1 MVQSMNSSL
10 INNPLVSIVMPVY
23 NGEKF
28 LKEAITSILNQ
39 TYSNFEF
46 IIINDGSIDNSE
58 EIILSFTDSR
68 IVYVK
73 NPENYKLIK
82 TLNIG
87 FSMAKGKYIARMD
100 ADDVSHPERLHKQ
113 VQFLDVNEYY
123 GLIGTG
129 VNLLNGEIKTQMLY
143 HTDHESLKF
152 ALAFYCP
159 FIHPSVMIRK
169 SVLEGM
175 DVVFDNQYLHA
186 EDYELWTRLVF
197 KTKMANISE
206 YLFDYRIHEAQIS
219 SQYSD
224 FQTDLATKIRRKYL
238 SEFFGEAINDF
249 EFVFKLSDE
258 NLTLNAK
265 YHQIKT
271 LYDRDRQKT
280 IFGGDNLSRY
290 LTQLWK
296 NLFLESSSLKL
307 KDFYFFVTSGITWRS
322 SWSSRQIF
330 AIFLKTF
337 K

>member
-1 MVQSMNSSL
+1 MISV
-10 INNPLVSIVMPVY
+10 IMPVF

-39 TYSNFEF
+39 TYLNFEF
-46 IIINDGSIDNSE
+46 IIINDGSTDQSE
-58 EIILSFTDSR
+58 EIIISYKDSR
-68 IVYVK
+68 IVYKK
-73 NPENYKLIK
+73 NPENFGLIK
-82 TLNIG
+82 TLNLA

-100 ADDVSHPERLHKQ
+100 ADDVSHPDRLLKQ
-113 VQFLDVNEYY
+113 VDFLEHNQDY
-123 GLIGTG
+123 GLVGTG
-129 VNLLNGEIKTQMLY
+129 VNLLNSEKLQLLY
-143 HTDHESLKF
+143 HTNHDSIKF

-159 FIHPSVMIRK
+159 FIHPSVMIRRA
-169 SVLEGM
+169 VIEGM

-197 KTKMANISE
+197 KTKMANIPE
-206 YLFDYRIHEAQIS
+206 YLLDYRMHDAQIS
-219 SQYSD
+219 SQHSD

-238 SEFFGEAINDF
+238 SEFFGDVLNNF

-258 NLTLNAK
+258 KLAFSEM
-265 YHQIKT
+265 YHQIKM
-271 LYDRDRQKT
+271 LYDKDKT
-280 IFGGDNLSRY
+280 LSIFGGDNLSRY

-296 NLFLESSSLKL
+296 NLFYETSSITV

>member
-1 MVQSMNSSL
+1 MISV
-10 INNPLVSIVMPVY
+10 IMPVF

-39 TYSNFEF
+39 TYLNFEF
-46 IIINDGSIDNSE
+46 IIINDGSTDQSE
-58 EIILSFTDSR
+58 EIIISYKDSR
-68 IVYVK
+68 IVYKK
-73 NPENYKLIK
+73 NPENFGLIK
-82 TLNIG
+82 TLNLA

-100 ADDVSHPERLHKQ
+100 ADDVSHPDRLLKQ
-113 VQFLDVNEYY
+113 VDFLEHNQDY
-123 GLIGTG
+123 GLVGTG
-129 VNLLNGEIKTQMLY
+129 VNLLNSEKLQLLY
-143 HTDHESLKF
+143 HTNHDSIKF

-159 FIHPSVMIRK
+159 FIHPSVMIRRA
-169 SVLEGM
+169 VIEGM

-197 KTKMANISE
+197 KTKMANIPE
-206 YLFDYRIHEAQIS
+206 YLLDYRMHDAQIS
-219 SQYSD
+219 SQHSD

-238 SEFFGEAINDF
+238 SEFFGDVLNNF
-249 EFVFKLSDE
+249 EFVFKLSAE
-258 NLTLNAK
+258 KLVFSEMYL
-265 YHQIKT
+265 QIKM
-271 LYDRDRQKT
+271 LYDKDKKLS

-296 NLFLESSSLKL
+296 NLFYETSSITV